1 MMNINAQRGVSYWGV
16 MFGILLGVLAIKA
29 ALVTWPAY
37 WDNRLI
43 NATIEERLRNS
54 NDANPAAFLA
64 ALESQFSINNLRDIN
79 AKDIMRVSYNGELVV
94 DTDYEVRKNF
104 IGNVDMVV
112 SFKKN
117 FDQRLIKA
125 GGK

>member
-1 MMNINAQRGVSYWGV
+1 MDQQIELMTE
-16 MFGILLGVLAIKA
+16 KA
-29 ALVTWPAY
+29 V
-37 WDNRLI
+37 
-43 NATIEERLRNS
+43 
-54 NDANPAAFLA
+54 A
-64 ALESQFSINNLRDIN
+64 ALEEIK
-79 AKDIMRVSYNGELVV
+79 AKDIMQVSYNGELVV

-112 SFKKN
+112 SFKKH

>member
-1 MMNINAQRGVSYWGV
+1 
-16 MFGILLGVLAIKA
+16 
-29 ALVTWPAY
+29 
-37 WDNRLI
+37 
-43 NATIEERLRNS
+43 
-54 NDANPAAFLA
+54 
-64 ALESQFSINNLRDIN
+64 
-79 AKDIMRVSYNGELVV
+79 MRVSYNGELVV